1 MLFKIKHHQGGK
13 TDVVAARNSRSFI
26 AFLDPHLR
34 RFLPKLVFDARENIA
49 LSPHLPHFP
58 FLLCSSSKFAPGKK
72 KETLWQPLCRLAYNT
87 FMGGVDLADQLNGYY
102 LTLHKAYNYFWR
114 RVFEQK
120 LMQACSNAWLLYKWW
135 LADML
140 VQVNEEITKVEKGGY
155 AEGTP
160 ERLQLQALE
169 NEQADLRKLQNKKR
183 AQWLRAL
190 AMHLIAQ
197 STLGRQGRGGRH
209 PRKSST
215 PQFKKH
221 YDRRE
226 HLHQIVQRRDCASPH
241 CEGTPGERARAPKRD
256 RNAKVSQACF
266 CPSCSHVG
274 GVVICTACHADDRKH
289 EEAYLKTAMR
299 ARTPKATKR
308 SVLEKK

>member
-1 MLFKIKHHQGGK
+1 STIHVNKGDFVPI
-13 TDVVAARNSRSFI
+13 
-26 AFLDPHLR
+26 PY
-34 RFLPKLVFDARENIA
+34 
-49 LSPHLPHFP
+49 
-58 FLLCSSSKFAPGKK
+58 SKFAPGKK

-87 FMGGVDLADQLNGYY
+87 FMGVDLADQLNGYY

-197 STLGRQGRGGRH
+197 STLGRQG
-209 PRKSST
+209 
-215 PQFKKH
+215 
-221 YDRRE
+221 
-226 HLHQIVQRRDCASPH
+226 
-241 CEGTPGERARAPKRD
+241 
-256 RNAKVSQACF
+256 
-266 CPSCSHVG
+266 
-274 GVVICTACHADDRKH
+274 
-289 EEAYLKTAMR
+289 
-299 ARTPKATKR
+299 
-308 SVLEKK
+308 